1 MGIKTIDRSLFVQM
15 VRNGLRNLTINKDL
29 INKLNVFPVPDGDTG
44 TNMHLSLTS
53 GVKEVEQVKDESI
66 QKIVASFSR
75 GLLMGARGNSG
86 VILSQI
92 FRGFGAHLESVDEV
106 TVAELALAFD
116 AGVDTAYKSVTD
128 PVEGT
133 ILTVAKDAAKR
144 ALELKDETDMVTF
157 FEEVVEEANASL
169 ARTPDLLPVLKE
181 VGVVDSGGKG
191 LVVIYEGFLAAVK
204 GEEITEVVHDL
215 VDEDAIEDVHER
227 SVQSYIDIES
237 IEYGYC
243 TEFIV
248 KFKEDKLAEHP
259 FNEASFRE
267 TLTNYGDSLLVASDD
282 TMVKVHIHAE
292 HPGDVMTIAQQYGD
306 LTKIKIENMR
316 EQYADIVEEDQKKS
330 KDEIIDAGENG
341 IISVAAGQG
350 MIDMFYS
357 IGASYIIEGGQT
369 MNPSTEDIVSAI
381 NKVNA
386 KNVYIFPNNKNI
398 ILSAEQ
404 AKNLIDDK
412 NVIVVPSKTIPQGI
426 HAILEFDETASLE
439 ESIETL
445 TEAVKEV
452 KTGSVTY
459 AIRDTVINDI
469 DVKKDHF
476 IGLTDETIVTT
487 AADKVATAKQ
497 LIDKLVDEDEDEII
511 TVFFGDDV
519 TEAEKE
525 AISAYV
531 EHLFEDELDIE
542 LIDGGQPIYSFIIMV
557 N

>member
-350 MIDMFYS
+350 MIDMYYS
-357 IGASYIIEGGQT
+357 I
-369 MNPSTEDIVSAI
+369 
-381 NKVNA
+381 
-386 KNVYIFPNNKNI
+386 
-398 ILSAEQ
+398 
-404 AKNLIDDK
+404 
-412 NVIVVPSKTIPQGI
+412 
-426 HAILEFDETASLE
+426 
-439 ESIETL
+439 
-445 TEAVKEV
+445 
-452 KTGSVTY
+452 
-459 AIRDTVINDI
+459 R
-469 DVKKDHF
+469 
-476 IGLTDETIVTT
+476 
-487 AADKVATAKQ
+487 
-497 LIDKLVDEDEDEII
+497 
-511 TVFFGDDV
+511 
-519 TEAEKE
+519 
-525 AISAYV
+525 
-531 EHLFEDELDIE
+531 
-542 LIDGGQPIYSFIIMV
+542 
-557 N
+557 